1 MSKNKTFTWDEPKR
15 QINIEKHGIDF
26 HDAKHIFEDP
36 YRIERQSYRND
47 EDRYEVIGEVNS
59 HILLVAYVIREGNVY
74 RLISAR
80 RASKNERK
88 SYYEI

>member
-26 HDAKHIFEDP
+26 QDAKHIFEDP

-59 HILLVAYVIREGNVY
+59 NVLLVAYVIREGNVY

-80 RASKNERK
+80 RASRNERK

>member
-26 HDAKHIFEDP
+26 LDAKHIFEDP
-36 YRIERQSYRND
+36 YRIVRESHRND

-59 HILLVAYVIREGNVY
+59 NVLLVVYVIREGNVY

-80 RASKNERK
+80 RASRNERK

>member
-26 HDAKHIFEDP
+26 QDAKHIFEDP
-36 YRIERQSYRND
+36 YRIERQSYRNY

-59 HILLVAYVIREGNVY
+59 NVLLVAYVIREGNVF

-80 RASKNERK
+80 RASRNERK

>member
-1 MSKNKTFTWDEPKR
+1 LWAK
-15 QINIEKHGIDF
+15 INIEKHGIDF

-36 YRIERQSYRND
+36 YRIESQSHRND
-47 EDRYEVIGEVNS
+47 EDRYTVIGEVNS
-59 HILLVAYVIREGNVY
+59 NVLLVASVIREGNVY

-80 RASKNERK
+80 RASRNERK

>member
-1 MSKNKTFTWDEPKR
+1 MSKNKTFTWDQPKR

-26 HDAKHIFEDP
+26 QDAKHIFEDP

-47 EDRYEVIGEVNS
+47 EERYEVIGEVNS
-59 HILLVAYVIREGNVY
+59 NVLLVAYVIREGNVY

-80 RASKNERK
+80 RASRNERK

>member
-1 MSKNKTFTWDEPKR
+1 MSKNKTFTWDQPKR

-26 HDAKHIFEDP
+26 QDAKHIFEDP

-59 HILLVAYVIREGNVY
+59 NVLLVAYVIREGNVY

-80 RASKNERK
+80 RASRNERK